1 MKSKQNVTS
10 FKQNKNSPLADEESN
25 RKSTIIREKIEFNP
39 DNNKSYGHKQT
50 LSNDKSINNI
60 IDRNN
65 NIEDDMK
72 LNKKGHEELDIDK
85 KSVNIDDK
93 ILNKNP
99 SQLFVSLMRLF
110 YSRNCINL
118 YIALITV
125 STIIFIYSLISYF
138 KKWGNN
144 PF

>member
-39 DNNKSYGHKQT
+39 DNSKSYGHKQT